1 MKKKLFYTTFYL
13 LPRPH
18 HSSFYPTHNDRPTQ
32 QTKQTPKGLPRLK
45 SYVPKRL
52 YLNSQHI
59 RIATQ
64 SERNGIFTWLVLAHI
79 NLWAT
84 LVVD

>member
-18 HSSFYPTHNDRPTQ
+18 HSTFYPTHNDRPTQ

-45 SYVPKRL
+45 VMFQNDY
-52 YLNSQHI
+52 I
-59 RIATQ
+59 
-64 SERNGIFTWLVLAHI
+64 
-79 NLWAT
+79 
-84 LVVD
+84 